1 MCGLAAIFSYRDG
14 PPVEESELLKI
25 RDRMISRGPDGAGI
39 WISEDRRIGLAHR
52 RLAIIDLSPSA
63 AQPMFDSTGLLAIVF
78 NGEIYNY
85 RQLKAQ
91 LETSGFQFRSA
102 SDTEVLL
109 HLYADRGVRMLDSL
123 RGMYAFA
130 LWDGRKKALFV
141 ARDPYGIKPVY
152 YADDGHTF
160 RVASQVKA
168 LLAGGAVDT
177 TANPAG
183 HVGFFLWGHVPDPHT
198 VYKGIRAVPAGS
210 FLWLEQGQTVREV
223 SFCSIPRIFAEAPQ
237 KSVGRNGSRKSTL
250 TEALRDTVRHH
261 LIADVP
267 VGVFLSSGLD
277 STILAGL
284 ATEEGGS
291 LQTVTLG
298 FEEFKGTPNDETPLA
313 EQVARSCGT
322 KHQTIWVKRR
332 DFEGSLEH
340 LFWSM
345 DQPTIDGVNSYWVSR
360 AAQESGLKVALSG
373 LGSDELFGGYPS
385 FSQIP
390 SVVKALHPIHYLTP
404 LGKGFRIVSSS
415 VIKRWT
421 SPKYAGL
428 LEYGGT
434 YAGAYLL
441 RRGLFMPW
449 ELPELMDGE
458 MARAGWRQLEPIAA
472 IERDITQIAS
482 ARSTVSCMESCWYMR
497 NQLLR
502 DADWAGMA
510 HSLEIRV
517 PFVDIELLRSTGPWI
532 ANGAPPSK
540 RDLVS
545 VVHRPLP
552 RSVLSRPK
560 TGFTVPVREWL
571 LARTGTA
578 TVGPAHEWSECEPDR
593 AKPVR
598 NGGPSNERGLR
609 AWAKVVY
616 GHFVPSAIA

>member
-1 MCGLAAIFSYRDG
+1 MCGIAAIFSYRDG
-14 PPVEESELLKI
+14 RPVSESELLAI
-25 RDRMISRGPDGAGI
+25 RDRMTSRGPDGAGI
-39 WISEDRRIGLAHR
+39 WISPDRSAGLAHR
-52 RLAIIDLSPSA
+52 RLSILDLSPSG
-63 AQPMFDSTGLLAIVF
+63 AQPMFDETGAFGISF

-85 RQLKAQ
+85 RELRAE
-91 LETSGFQFRSA
+91 LEKRGFHFRSTT
-102 SDTEVLL
+102 DTEVLL
-109 HLYADRGVRMLDSL
+109 HLYADRGVNMLDCL

-130 LWDGRKKALFV
+130 LWDERKKALLL
-141 ARDPYGIKPVY
+141 ARDPYGIKPLY
-152 YADDGHTF
+152 YSDNGTVF
-160 RVASQVKA
+160 RAASQVKA
-168 LLAGGAVDT
+168 LLAGGNIDT

-198 VYKGIRAVPAGS
+198 LYRGIRALPAGS
-210 FLWLEQGQTVREV
+210 FVWVQHGTSPAE
-223 SFCSIPRIFAEAPQ
+223 SIFCSIPKIFAGNGDNNGRG
-237 KSVGRNGSRKSTL
+237 SVKEIVR
-250 TEALRDTVRHH
+250 EALHDSVRRH

-267 VGVFLSSGLD
+267 VGVFLSSGVD
-277 STILAGL
+277 STIIAALA
-284 ATEEGGS
+284 AEEGGS

-298 FEEFKGTPNDETPLA
+298 FDEYKGTANDEAPLA
-313 EQVARSCGT
+313 EEVARLYGSEHRT
-322 KHQTIWVKRR
+322 VRVTRS
-332 DFEGSLEH
+332 DFENRFDH

-345 DQPTIDGVNSYWVSR
+345 DQPTIDGVNSYWVSH
-360 AAQESGLKVALSG
+360 AAQQSGLKVALSG
-373 LGSDELFGGYPS
+373 LGGDELFGGYPS

-390 SVVKALHPIHYLTP
+390 SVVKALHPIHSLTP
-404 LGKGFRIVSSS
+404 LGKGFRVVSSS

-598 NGGPSNERGLR
+598 NDRPSNERGLR

-616 GHFVPSAIA
+616 RHFVPSVA